1 MAQPNPIETFLLEAD
16 DLLTTIED
24 VVLDMNGGAVNDD
37 AVNQLF
43 RAFHTL
49 KGSGAMFDFDDV
61 AEFTHHVEGALDLVR
76 NGRLEVSPG
85 LLDCVLAAKDLIKG
99 MLQARQG
106 GAAVAADAGSR
117 IVARLAAL
125 SGQSTATTA
134 ASHAAASQAAA
145 TAAAA
150 PAAAAGAAAVDY
162 RISFRPDPGILLRGT
177 NVQALFDELRAL
189 GPCRVRALTDAVPP
203 LATLDA
209 EQCFV
214 HWDIELRTA
223 AGPNAIRDVFLFV
236 EDGSDLRIE
245 AVAAS
250 AATAVAEA
258 PAAPVAGAAPS
269 APSSSPAKEP
279 AAPAAVPGK
288 PQAKDAMIRVTSE
301 KLDRLVNLVGELVM
315 NQSRLQQVAARVDS
329 ADLLLSVEQIE
340 RLINELRD
348 TVLGIRMMPIG
359 STFGRF
365 KRLVHDLSAE
375 LGKEVDLVTE
385 GADTEIDKTV
395 LDQLADPLIHLIRNS
410 LDHGIEPA
418 EVRVQRG
425 KLARGTIRLSAAH
438 QGSNVVV
445 RIQDNGK
452 GLDRAAIL
460 RKGIER
466 GLVTAD
472 ATPSDR
478 DIFNL
483 IFLPGFSTAAQVTSV
498 SGRGVGMDV
507 VKRQIEGLRGTV
519 SLASEPGLGTTVTC
533 TLPLTLAIVDG
544 LAVAVGE
551 AQYVIPTGAVLENV
565 ELQREERGAFNGRQ
579 VVAVR
584 GELVP
589 YIRLRS
595 MCGLDGGGPDVEKVV
610 IVRHA
615 EQRVGIVVDRVLGSH
630 QTVIQPLGRFC
641 RGIEMLSGST
651 IMGDGRVA
659 LILDVA
665 GLVRQSAAATA
676 SGAVGPTATEATIH
690 QPATTSP

>member
-24 VVLDMNGGAVNDD
+24 VVLDMNGGAVDDD

-106 GAAVAADAGSR
+106 GAAVAPDAGSR

-125 SGQSTATTA
+125 SGQSIASTTA
-134 ASHAAASQAAA
+134 SHPAASRAAA
-145 TAAAA
+145 TATAA
-150 PAAAAGAAAVDY
+150 PAGVGAVDY

-245 AVAAS
+245 AT
-250 AATAVAEA
+250 AATAATAA
-258 PAAPVAGAAPS
+258 PAAPVAGAAP
-269 APSSSPAKEP
+269 PTTSPAKD
-279 AAPAAVPGK
+279 AAGPVASPGK

-418 EVRVQRG
+418 EVRLQRG
-425 KLARGTIRLSAAH
+425 KPARGTIRLSAAH
-438 QGSNVVV
+438 LGSNVVV

-472 ATPSDR
+472 AAPADR

-565 ELQREERGAFNGRQ
+565 ELPREERGAFNGRQ

-589 YIRLRS
+589 YIRMRS

-676 SGAVGPTATEATIH
+676 SGAGGPTAVDATIH

>member
-16 DLLTTIED
+16 DLLTTIEE

-37 AVNQLF
+37 AVNRLF

-76 NGRLEVSPG
+76 NGRLEVTPS

-99 MLQARQG
+99 MLQSRQG
-106 GAAVAADAGSR
+106 GAAVAADAGNR
-117 IVARLAAL
+117 IVERLAAL
-125 SGQSTATTA
+125 SGQPAAATT
-134 ASHAAASQAAA
+134 ASHAAAAA
-145 TAAAA
+145 TAVTTAATG
-150 PAAAAGAAAVDY
+150 AGAVDY
-162 RISFRPDPGILLRGT
+162 RISFRPDPGILVRGT
-177 NVQALFDELRAL
+177 NVQALFDELRGL
-189 GPCRVRALTDAVPP
+189 GACKVRARTEAVPP
-203 LATLDA
+203 LAVLDA

-214 HWDIELRTA
+214 QWDIELRTA
-223 AGPNAIRDVFLFV
+223 VAQNAIRDVFLFV

-245 AVAAS
+245 AVGAS
-250 AATAVAEA
+250 AAAVQ
-258 PAAPVAGAAPS
+258 PVAGAAPS
-269 APSSSPAKEP
+269 TPVSAPAKEAAGP
-279 AAPAAVPGK
+279 ATTPAK
-288 PQAKDAMIRVTSE
+288 PLAKDAMIRVTSE

-418 EVRVQRG
+418 EARKQRG
-425 KLARGTIRLSAAH
+425 KPVRGTIRLSAAH
-438 QGSNVVV
+438 LGSNVVV
-445 RIQDNGK
+445 RIQDDGK

-460 RKGIER
+460 KKGIER

-472 ATPSDR
+472 APPADR

-519 SLASEPGLGTTVTC
+519 SLASEAGQGTTVTC

-565 ELQREERGAFNGRQ
+565 ELPREERGGFNGRQ
-579 VVAVR
+579 VIAVR

-595 MCGLDGGGPDVEKVV
+595 MCGVDGGEPEVEKVV

-665 GLVRQSAAATA
+665 GLVRQSAGASSTPAATP
-676 SGAVGPTATEATIH
+676 VGGSSQIH
-690 QPATTSP
+690 RTQTTQS